1 MNSSKL
7 AAGAFQI
14 VACRAACGR
23 WGHRPRRAA
32 PVCPHQPATRIH
44 LNLGQIL
51 IFLLKSNIVNEE
63 MRRFFILNWQR
74 LHKKKLPN
82 TIVFS
87 DSMITLANNER

>member
-1 MNSSKL
+1 VL
-7 AAGAFQI
+7 LVGGGDTAHCYPG
-14 VACRAACGR
+14 
-23 WGHRPRRAA
+23 W
-32 PVCPHQPATRIH
+32 CPHQPATRIH

-51 IFLLKSNIVNEE
+51 IFLLKSNTVNEE
-63 MRRFFILNWQR
+63 IKRFFILIWQR